1 MLQSASKDGERFLCC
16 AYSNVGAANMF
27 SRARSLGIRGSL
39 IMAKSKVPSEV
50 CVDEGC
56 FDPTDRVV
64 FCTVSARNSFKL
76 KNEYFENIMLDEAA
90 QVAEACVWGLLRQEV
105 HCLYM
110 SGDPDQLP
118 ALVSQAGEELQYG
131 RSMMRRLIDIGVE
144 PELLNVQRRMH
155 PDIVEYPNR
164 EFYGGKLLTEYSGSP
179 FDAKALEYIRVE
191 GQEKAVGTS
200 FTNPEEVT
208 VVQKIVSELQGEIK
222 DVVVICPYAAQ
233 LNLLKKCLPRTV
245 PVHTVD
251 SFQGREADAI
261 VLSTVRSGKNI
272 GFWKDYRRVNVAFTR
287 AKHVFRVVGNV
298 FG

>member
-1 MLQSASKDGERFLCC
+1 
-16 AYSNVGAANMF
+16 
-27 SRARSLGIRGSL
+27 
-39 IMAKSKVPSEV
+39 
-50 CVDEGC
+50 
-56 FDPTDRVV
+56 
-64 FCTVSARNSFKL
+64 
-76 KNEYFENIMLDEAA
+76 MLDEAA
-90 QVAEACVWGLLRQEV
+90 QVTEACVWGLLRPEV

-164 EFYGGKLLTEYSGSP
+164 KFYGGKLLTEYSGSP

-208 VVQKIVSELQGEIK
+208 VVQKIVSELQEEIK
-222 DVVVICPYAAQ
+222 DIVVICPYAAQ
-233 LNLLKKCLPRTV
+233 LNLLKKMFISRSVL
-245 PVHTVD
+245 VHTVD
-251 SFQGREADAI
+251 SFQGREADAV

-272 GFWKDYRRVNVAFTR
+272 GFLEGLSASECCIYS
-287 AKHVFRVVGNV
+287 G
-298 FG
+298 